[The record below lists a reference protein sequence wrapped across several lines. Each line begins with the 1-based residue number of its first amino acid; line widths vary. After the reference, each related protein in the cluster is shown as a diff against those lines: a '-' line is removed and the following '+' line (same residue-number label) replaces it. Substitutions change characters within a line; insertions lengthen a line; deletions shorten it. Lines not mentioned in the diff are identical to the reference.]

1 MKVNASNKNKAL
13 IELIVNP
20 NATIFLDANFFI
32 PPDRSKYI
40 KMCVRYPL
48 INTVLSGLI
57 LYFKSL
63 VDYRFTNLYM
73 MN

>member
-13 IELIVNP
+13 IELIENP

-40 KMCVRYPL
+40 RNVRPL
-48 INTVLSGLI
+48 PFDQYSVIWLDPLFQELGG
-57 LYFKSL
+57 
-63 VDYRFTNLYM
+63 
-73 MN
+73 